1 MKHKF
6 KISTL
11 LMILFIIIGV
21 VYIRPMGVCG
31 ADETPDVEI
40 RLAEEAEFTD
50 TSISVVLEI
59 GFDNLEYYNEHVYLS
74 YHIFD
79 CENNMVIGENERIK
93 IDLNEEQSQRI
104 SVKIDMSAAKALE
117 PSKKLYV
124 EFDIVDEQ
132 NAYWFSGND
141 SLSFQSDSVSFD
153 STIMQKIVTEIQSSK
168 IIFAINA
175 VAFVMLCSVVG
186 VYYYRNRKC
195 SMRSNNR

>member
-1 MKHKF
+1 MKYKY

-11 LMILFIIIGV
+11 LMSLFIIIGV
-21 VYIRPMGVCG
+21 VYIRPMSVCG
-31 ADETPDVEI
+31 AEETPDVEV
-40 RLAEEAEFTD
+40 RLVEEAEFTD

-59 GFDNLEYYNEHVYLS
+59 VFDNLEYYNEHVYLS

-79 CENNMVIGENERIK
+79 CESNMVIGENERIK
-93 IDLNEEQSQRI
+93 IDLDEEQSQRI
-104 SVKIDMSAAKALE
+104 SVRIDMSAAKTLE

-141 SLSFQSDSVSFD
+141 SLFFQSDSVAFGA
-153 STIMQKIVTEIQSSK
+153 TIIQKVINEIQSSK

-175 VAFVMLCSVVG
+175 VTFIMLCSVAG

-195 SMRSNNR
+195 SMGSSNH